1 MIFGASADVSGLP
14 EDNAQTKAK
23 EHIRKALAAFAA
35 DPVNGLT
42 KQVGWPAYNPKAN
55 TLIELSLNNNPQ
67 PVYSKASTYDSE
79 CAQFLDSYKAT

>member
-14 EDNAQTKAK
+14 EVADQTTAK
-23 EHIRKALAAFAA
+23 ENIQKAYAAFAA

-42 KQVGWPAYNPKAN
+42 KQVGWPAYNPNEN

-67 PVYSKASTYDSE
+67 PVFSAANKYDAE
-79 CAQFLDSYKAT
+79 CAQFLDTYTAT